1 MLNNNNRSM
10 NFCTNCGAQLKPDA
24 RFCGGCGA
32 SINLPAAS
40 PALPGQMNS
49 GSNTGSENAGFTT
62 DSFTMKNS
70 QRRIV
75 RLWVILMFVFM
86 FLIFLPSLIGLDGM
100 DGGFALGFVSFF
112 MVIMSVVVILI
123 YRSRAKQLDRILAG
137 EGRLAVWQYEPYE
150 WEKFT
155 SIDFEE
161 EKKAKKFLFLL
172 ISAICVIVGVI
183 LLVLVKDIL
192 ILYISLAIIP
202 VVAIPAFLAP
212 RMRYNKLKKSE
223 GKVLIS
229 EKGVIVG
236 RMFHLWVKLGARLD
250 QVVLV
255 TDEYPPILEF
265 YYSMPTRN
273 GRQEEVARVPVPSG
287 KMDEAERIG
296 EYLTKKLG

>member
-1 MLNNNNRSM
+1 MS
-10 NFCTNCGAQLKPDA
+10 FCPTCGNELKPNA
-24 RFCGGCGA
+24 RFCGNCGA
-32 SINLPAAS
+32 SISLKNDD
-40 PALPGQMNS
+40 
-49 GSNTGSENAGFTT
+49 FTT
-62 DSFTMKNS
+62 DSFTMKNT

-75 RLWVILMFVFM
+75 RLWIILLFVFI
-86 FLIFLPSLIGLDGM
+86 FLIFLPSIIGLDGM

-112 MVIMSVVVILI
+112 MVIMSIVVILI
-123 YRSRAKQLDRILAG
+123 YRSRANQLDRILAG
-137 EGRLAVWQYEPYE
+137 EGRLAVWKYEPYE

-155 SIDFEE
+155 AIDFEE
-161 EKKAKKFLFLL
+161 EKKAKKFLFFL

-183 LLVLVKDIL
+183 LLVLVRDIL
-192 ILYISLAIIP
+192 ILYISLGIIP

-265 YYSMPTRN
+265 HYSMPTRN

-296 EYLTKKLG
+296 EYFARKANETE

>member
-1 MLNNNNRSM
+1 MS
-10 NFCTNCGAQLKPDA
+10 FCPTCGNELKPNT
-24 RFCGGCGA
+24 RFCGNCGA
-32 SINLPAAS
+32 SISLKNDD
-40 PALPGQMNS
+40 
-49 GSNTGSENAGFTT
+49 FTT
-62 DSFTMKNS
+62 GSFTMKNT

-75 RLWVILMFVFM
+75 RLWIIFLFVFI
-86 FLIFLPSLIGLDGM
+86 FLIFLPSIIGLDGM

-112 MVIMSVVVILI
+112 MVIMSIVVILI
-123 YRSRAKQLDRILAG
+123 YRSRANQLDRILAG
-137 EGRLAVWQYEPYE
+137 EGRLAVWKYEPYE

-155 SIDFEE
+155 AIDFEE
-161 EKKAKKFLFLL
+161 EKKAKKFLFFL

-183 LLVLVKDIL
+183 LLVLVRDVL
-192 ILYISLAIIP
+192 IFYISLAIIP

-250 QVVLV
+250 EVVLA

-265 YYSMPTRN
+265 HYSMPTRN

-296 EYLTKKLG
+296 EYFARKANETE